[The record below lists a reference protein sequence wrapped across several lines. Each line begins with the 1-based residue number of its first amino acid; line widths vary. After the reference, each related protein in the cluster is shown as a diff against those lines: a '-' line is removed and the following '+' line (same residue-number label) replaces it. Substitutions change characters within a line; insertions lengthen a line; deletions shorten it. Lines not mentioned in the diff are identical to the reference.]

1 MLNKIA
7 LSLTTALILAQP
19 ALAKPKSLDGKL
31 LDATVAYVDKPSAKK
46 MQAIDKLLAQGAKPH
61 YAFSMNED
69 GPEIATPLGLAI
81 YVNDAAL
88 THKLLETKPNLALPI
103 SVSWN
108 ITPLMYAMTPTEM
121 TAKQSEARDAI
132 IKDLLAHGASPN
144 VKAADG
150 NTPLMI
156 AGGVIP
162 TQQSNLEH
170 FNELL
175 KYGAN
180 VNARNEYGD
189 GPLTSMGASNL
200 AIVKLMLAS
209 KANVK
214 KPNNY
219 GQNAMHFVCTRYFKT
234 VANAPDKDAAERI
247 RLLKSAGL
255 NINGMPAQ
263 QGVSALG
270 NPLYMALHEK
280 NPDCVRELLKQ
291 GASPDLPAAFDAHGK
306 TLTLKQWLKTEG
318 KGFLGEQKVPADL
331 RKQLL

>member
-1 MLNKIA
+1 MFNKIA
-7 LSLTTALILAQP
+7 LSLSTALILTQP
-19 ALAKPKSLDGKL
+19 AFAKPKSLDDKL
-31 LDATVAYVDKPSAKK
+31 LDATIAYADKPSAKK
-46 MQAIDKLLAQGAKPH
+46 MQVIDKLLAQGAKPH
-61 YAFSMNED
+61 YAFPMNED

-81 YVNDAAL
+81 YINDPTLA
-88 THKLLETKPNLALPI
+88 HKLLEAKPNLALPI

-108 ITPLMYAMTPTEM
+108 MAPLMYAMIPTEM
-121 TAKQSEARDAI
+121 TAKQREARHTI
-132 IKDLLAHGASPN
+132 IKDLLAHGANPN
-144 VKAADG
+144 VKSEDG

-156 AGGVIP
+156 AGGVVQ
-162 TQQSNLEH
+162 TQQPNLEH

-180 VNARNEYGD
+180 VNARNDYGD

-200 AIVKLMLAS
+200 AIIKLMLSS

-247 RLLKSAGL
+247 HLLKSVGL
-255 NINGMPAQ
+255 NINGMPTQ

-291 GASPDLPAAFDAHGK
+291 GASPDMPAAFDTHGK
-306 TLTLKQWLKTEG
+306 TLTLRQWLKTEG